1 MQGLRTLS
9 APATQFMAQ
18 LKYKTKIT
26 LVFGIL
32 LVPLSLSLFFLTNI
46 LSDSIRVSKEQQHGL
61 SIYPKLLS
69 NIMQA
74 RTQSNK
80 QVAEAAGFKLTT
92 QKNSSVLELVSI
104 QSKLAIDD
112 NLTRSYIN
120 RTLVESTPRLLAQI
134 NAVAEQA
141 NKVINA
147 GRFTPDSFIALSN
160 LNKGLPAFNEQLQSK
175 LLVALHAM
183 PSTKKALQKHVEAL
197 EKSLDE
203 YRNAVTNKLLEP
215 DDLELNAS
223 QFSRFHQ
230 KVLDDVNALVNTA
243 TPQLKSLLAQ
253 KLEQQRLIRNTVA
266 FAALVS
272 LLIAV
277 YLMLGFYFAVSDSI
291 SNFSQT
297 AARAARGDL
306 SAKATAYGKDEM
318 SIIVEQYNKVI
329 DAFVHLLEDVNV
341 TSSDLH
347 TATKQLSQISQ
358 DTRDDVDQQQNKIH
372 TIHAALSEM
381 AHSADSVETS
391 AQHATELATTAAE
404 HVKQGTTNTT
414 ELAQHMTE
422 LQLEFEESRVALD
435 KLAQDSQNISKV
447 SAAISEIAE
456 QTNLL
461 ALNAAIEAARAGEQ
475 GRGFAVVADEVRT
488 LAKRTQ
494 QQTEEIHSIISSLQN
509 ASNDTQSK
517 MRNSVEKME
526 LGVNAAN
533 QTNQVLKAAEQSM
546 NDIDQQ
552 GHLISGLVKQQSN
565 ATQQALTDSSEISN
579 LAEHTLVSAEAT
591 QEGAHKLSAMATNL
605 QTAMSQFKT

>member
-18 LKYKTKIT
+18 LKYKTKIS

-69 NIMQA
+69 NIMQE
-74 RTQSNK
+74 RTENNRR
-80 QVAEAAGFKLTT
+80 VATAAGFKIAA
-92 QKNSSVLELVSI
+92 QENSSVLELVSI

-120 RTLVESTPRLLAQI
+120 RTLVESTPRLLSQI

-141 NKVINA
+141 NKVISA

-160 LNKGLPAFNEQLQSK
+160 LNKGLPTFNEQLQSK
-175 LLVALHAM
+175 LQVALRAM
-183 PSTKKALQKHVEAL
+183 PSTRTILQRHIDAL

-203 YRNAVTNKLLEP
+203 YKAAVTDKLLEP
-215 DDLELNAS
+215 DDLQLS
-223 QFSRFHQ
+223 QNQFRRFHQ
-230 KVLDDVNALVNTA
+230 TVLDDVSSLVNSA
-243 TPQLKSLLAQ
+243 TPQLKELLTH
-253 KLEQQRLIRNTVA
+253 KLDQQRMIRNTVA
-266 FAALVS
+266 VAALVS
-272 LLIAV
+272 LLMAV

-291 SNFSQT
+291 SNFSHT
-297 AARAARGDL
+297 AARAANGDL
-306 SAKATAYGKDEM
+306 SAKATAHGKDEM

-329 DAFVHLLEDVNV
+329 DAFVHILEDVNT

-347 TATKQLSQISQ
+347 TATNQLSQISQ
-358 DTRDDVDQQQNKIH
+358 DTRDDVDQQQNKIQ
-372 TIHAALSEM
+372 TIHGALSEM

-391 AQHATELATTAAE
+391 ALHATELASTAAQ
-404 HVKQGTTNTT
+404 HVKQGTKNTT

-422 LQLEFEESRVALD
+422 LQQEFEESRGALD

-494 QQTEEIHSIISSLQN
+494 QQTEEIHSIISSLQS

-526 LGVNAAN
+526 LGVSAAN
-533 QTNQVLKAAEQSM
+533 QTNQVLQAAEQSM
-546 NDIDQQ
+546 IDIDKQ
-552 GHLISGLVKQQSN
+552 GHLISDLVKQQSN
-565 ATQQALTDSSEISN
+565 ATQQALADSSEISS
-579 LAEHTLVSAEAT
+579 LAEHTLTSAEAT
-591 QEGAHKLSAMATNL
+591 QDGAHKLSTMATHL
-605 QTAMSQFKT
+605 QSAMSQFKT

>member
-1 MQGLRTLS
+1 
-9 APATQFMAQ
+9 
-18 LKYKTKIT
+18 
-26 LVFGIL
+26 
-32 LVPLSLSLFFLTNI
+32 
-46 LSDSIRVSKEQQHGL
+46 
-61 SIYPKLLS
+61 
-69 NIMQA
+69 MQA
-74 RTQSNK
+74 QPDNNK
-80 QVAEAAGFKLTT
+80 QVAESAGFQLTT
-92 QKNSSVLELVSI
+92 QQDSSVLELVSI
-104 QSKLAIDD
+104 QSKLAIDN

-141 NKVINA
+141 NRVINA

-160 LNKGLPAFNEQLQSK
+160 LNKGLPTFNEQLQSK
-175 LLVALHAM
+175 LLVALNAT
-183 PSTKKALQKHVEAL
+183 PSTKKVLQPHVDAL

-203 YRNAVTNKLLEP
+203 YKNAVINKLLEP
-215 DDLELNAS
+215 DNQELSKS

-230 KVLDDVNALVNTA
+230 RVLNDVNALVNAA
-243 TPQLKSLLAQ
+243 TPQLKTLLTQ
-253 KLEQQRLIRNTVA
+253 KLKQQRLIRNTVA

-272 LLIAV
+272 LLIAI

-291 SNFSQT
+291 SNFSRT
-297 AARAARGDL
+297 AA
-306 SAKATAYGKDEM
+306 
-318 SIIVEQYNKVI
+318 Q
-329 DAFVHLLEDVNV
+329 
-341 TSSDLH
+341 
-347 TATKQLSQISQ
+347 
-358 DTRDDVDQQQNKIH
+358 
-372 TIHAALSEM
+372 
-381 AHSADSVETS
+381 
-391 AQHATELATTAAE
+391 
-404 HVKQGTTNTT
+404 HVKQGTTNTM
-414 ELAQHMTE
+414 ELARHMTE
-422 LQLEFEESRVALD
+422 LQLEFEESRGALD

-533 QTNQVLKAAEQSM
+533 QTNQVLQAAKQSM
-546 NDIDQQ
+546 IDIYQQ
-552 GHLISGLVKQQSN
+552 GHLISDLVKQQSS
-565 ATQQALTDSSEISN
+565 ATQQALADSSEISS

-591 QEGAHKLSAMATNL
+591 QEGAQKLSTMATNL
-605 QTAMSQFKT
+605 QTAMDQFKT

>member
-18 LKYKTKIT
+18 LKYKTKIS

-69 NIMQA
+69 NIMQE
-74 RTQSNK
+74 RTENNRR
-80 QVAEAAGFKLTT
+80 VATEAGFKIAA
-92 QKNSSVLELVSI
+92 QENSSVLELVSI

-120 RTLVESTPRLLAQI
+120 RTLVESTPRLLSQI

-141 NKVINA
+141 NKVISA

-160 LNKGLPAFNEQLQSK
+160 LNKGLPTFNEQLQSK
-175 LLVALHAM
+175 LQVALRAM
-183 PSTKKALQKHVEAL
+183 PSTRTILQRHIDAL

-203 YRNAVTNKLLEP
+203 YKAAVTDKLLEP
-215 DDLELNAS
+215 DDLQLS
-223 QFSRFHQ
+223 QNQFRRFHQ
-230 KVLDDVNALVNTA
+230 TVLDDVSSLVNSA
-243 TPQLKSLLAQ
+243 TPQLKELLTH
-253 KLEQQRLIRNTVA
+253 KLDQQRMIRNTVA
-266 FAALVS
+266 VAALVS
-272 LLIAV
+272 LLMAI

-291 SNFSQT
+291 SNFSHT
-297 AARAARGDL
+297 AARAASGDL
-306 SAKATAYGKDEM
+306 SAKATAHGKDEM

-329 DAFVHLLEDVNV
+329 DAFVHILEDVNT

-347 TATKQLSQISQ
+347 TATNQLSQISQ
-358 DTRDDVDQQQNKIH
+358 DTRDDVDQQQNKIQ
-372 TIHAALSEM
+372 TIHGALSEM

-391 AQHATELATTAAE
+391 ALHATELASTAAQ

-422 LQLEFEESRVALD
+422 LQQEFEESRGALD

-494 QQTEEIHSIISSLQN
+494 QQTEEIHSIISSLQS

-526 LGVNAAN
+526 LGVSAAN
-533 QTNQVLKAAEQSM
+533 QTNQVLQAAEQSM
-546 NDIDQQ
+546 IDIDKQ
-552 GHLISGLVKQQSN
+552 GHLISDLVKQQSN
-565 ATQQALTDSSEISN
+565 ATQQALADSSEISS
-579 LAEHTLVSAEAT
+579 LAEHTLTSAEAT
-591 QEGAHKLSAMATNL
+591 QDGAHKLSTMATHL
-605 QTAMSQFKT
+605 QSAMSQFKT

>member
-74 RTQSNK
+74 RPDNNK
-80 QVAEAAGFKLTT
+80 QVAERAGFQLTT
-92 QKNSSVLELVSI
+92 QQDSSVLELVSI

-160 LNKGLPAFNEQLQSK
+160 LNKGLPTFNEQLQSK

-183 PSTKKALQKHVEAL
+183 PSTKKVLQPHVDAL

-203 YRNAVTNKLLEP
+203 YKNAVTNKLLEP
-215 DDLELNAS
+215 DNLELSAS

-230 KVLDDVNALVNTA
+230 NVLNDVNALVNAA
-243 TPQLKSLLAQ
+243 TPQLKTLLTQ

-272 LLIAV
+272 LLIAI

-291 SNFSQT
+291 SNFSRT
-297 AARAARGDL
+297 AARAAGGDL
-306 SAKATAYGKDEM
+306 SAKATAHGKDEM

-341 TSSDLH
+341 TSGDLH

-358 DTRDDVDQQQNKIH
+358 DTRDDVDQQQNKIQ
-372 TIHAALSEM
+372 TIHSALSEM

-391 AQHATELATTAAE
+391 AQHATELASTAAQ

-414 ELAQHMTE
+414 ELARHMTE
-422 LQLEFEESRVALD
+422 LQLEFEESRGALD

-533 QTNQVLKAAEQSM
+533 QTNQVLQAAKQSM
-546 NDIDQQ
+546 IDIDQQ
-552 GHLISGLVKQQSN
+552 GHLISDLVKQQSS
-565 ATQQALTDSSEISN
+565 ATQQALADSSEISS
-579 LAEHTLVSAEAT
+579 LSEHTLVSAEAT
-591 QEGAHKLSAMATNL
+591 QEGAQKLSTMATNL
-605 QTAMSQFKT
+605 QAAMDQFKT